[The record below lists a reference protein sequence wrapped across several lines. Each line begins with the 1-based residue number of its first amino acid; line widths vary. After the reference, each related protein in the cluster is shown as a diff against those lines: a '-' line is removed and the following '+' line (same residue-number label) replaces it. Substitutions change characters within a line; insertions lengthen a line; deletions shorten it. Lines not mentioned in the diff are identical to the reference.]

1 MHEKEIEKVVYF
13 VRHGQSEDNVLPV
26 FQSADPCLS
35 DEGKRQAFR
44 LADRAVNL
52 DFEALL
58 TSPYP
63 RARETAEIIGQ
74 ATGKVPEEVPLFIE
88 RQKPA
93 ELNGKLYA
101 DKEANKL
108 YLDWHA
114 SFHNPDLRVGDG
126 ENYEDLIAR
135 IDAGLQLLRT
145 RPERSLVVVTHGY
158 FLRSIVARVILG
170 QSLTPA
176 LFKQFQNVL
185 VMQNT
190 GLTVLR
196 YQAIFQEEP
205 AWRLWIYNDQA
216 HLAE

>member
-35 DEGKRQAFR
+35 DEGKRQAFS

-74 ATGKVPEEVPLFIE
+74 ATGKVPEEVSLFIE

-101 DKEANKL
+101 DKEANEL
-108 YLDWHA
+108 YHEWHA

-145 RPERSLVVVTHGY
+145 RPEQSLVVVTHGY
-158 FLRSIVARVILG
+158 FLRSIVARVVLG
-170 QSLTPA
+170 EALAPS

-205 AWRLWIYNDQA
+205 VWRLWIYNDQA